1 MKNHFTRHYLLILQV
16 SEIIVAEHVTIFERR
31 SYQLVNWGLRG
42 GITQDS
48 EAAVHGCSL
57 K

>member
-31 SYQLVNWGLRG
+31 SYQLLNWALRG

-48 EAAVHGCSL
+48 EAAVHRCSL

>member
-1 MKNHFTRHYLLILQV
+1 MQNRFTRHYLLILQI
-16 SEIIVAEHVTIFERR
+16 SKIIDAERVTIFERR

-42 GITQDS
+42 GITQDP
-48 EAAVHGCSL
+48 EAAVRRCSL